1 MKANFMRNSDSLFK
15 LFSIVRIMPAVIIT
29 RHHGEIEGGYYGAF
43 TQFVRFGDY
52 TFTTQSFCR
61 LVSRLA
67 ETPETQR
74 ESVRGYVDDRFQE
87 RYGDYMTSL
96 FENMDDTDPIS
107 SIEDHIAETAGEA
120 PIEDELDVF
129 GESIEIPVG
138 INKVSK
144 EINLG
149 VYFLSHE
156 EFACFSHY
164 VARGGFM
171 GWQVKPPEHAAR
183 AMQAME
189 SSENPLFISLKKLT
203 K

>member
-15 LFSIVRIMPAVIIT
+15 LFSIVRIMPAVIST

-129 GESIEIPVG
+129 GES
-138 INKVSK
+138 VSQ
-144 EINLG
+144 
-149 VYFLSHE
+149 
-156 EFACFSHY
+156 EFVITNEGNADL
-164 VARGGFM
+164 V
-171 GWQVKPPEHAAR
+171 V
-183 AMQAME
+183 
-189 SSENPLFISLKKLT
+189 SSIVVSDSLFVVSGISLPLT
-203 K
+203 LSPGVSQNFIVSLPSFFGGKEKILD